1 MTTAATL
8 LGAAGFAV
16 LMSTSLA
23 AASRK
28 ARPVPSVELEAQ
40 PAESLARRKPRCAE
54 CGLVESVSASRAPT
68 GSAGREITIRLMDG
82 SSRVIADPNPAEWR
96 PGERVMVIDGV
107 VGPGA

>member
-1 MTTAATL
+1 MQPRRTRGASSPLWIITTAATL

-28 ARPVPSVELEAQ
+28 ARPVPSVIAN
-40 PAESLARRKPRCAE
+40 
-54 CGLVESVSASRAPT
+54 RAPA
-68 GSAGREITIRLMDG
+68 GSAGGEITIRLMDG
-82 SSRVIADPNPAEWR
+82 SSRVIADPNPAQWR
-96 PGERVMVIDGV
+96 PGERVMVIDGA